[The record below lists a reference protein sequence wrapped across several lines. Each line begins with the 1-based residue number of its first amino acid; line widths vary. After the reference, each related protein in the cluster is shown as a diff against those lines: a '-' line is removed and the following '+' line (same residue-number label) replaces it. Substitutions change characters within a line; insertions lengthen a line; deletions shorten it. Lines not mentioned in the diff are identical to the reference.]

1 MKLVCQILEQILT
14 LYNSHEPV
22 CLLVSKARPSSR
34 DESTLFKNL
43 NKPFFPIFVDTRY
56 FELKIKPYGQKINIT
71 RKQFGLSL
79 CFAVT
84 CNNQQGATI
93 DNGLV
98 DLSIPLDGKIN
109 PTMASVALGRFR
121 RRTDVTIIDDFDIK
135 VLRLKPHQD
144 LLEEEKRYKLLA
156 NETFKKY
163 YSEKIEFRQNT
174 NNISL
179 HNYILTKQECF
190 H

>member
-1 MKLVCQILEQILT
+1 M
-14 LYNSHEPV
+14 
-22 CLLVSKARPSSR
+22 
-34 DESTLFKNL
+34 
-43 NKPFFPIFVDTRY
+43 
-56 FELKIKPYGQKINIT
+56 NIT
-71 RKQFGLSL
+71 RKQFGLTL

-109 PTMASVALGRFR
+109 PPMASVALGRFR
-121 RRTDVTIIDDFDIK
+121 RRNDVTIIDDFDIK

-144 LLEEEKRYKLLA
+144 LLEEENRYKILA

-163 YSEKIEFRQNT
+163 YSTTFEFKQNI

-179 HNYILTKQECF
+179 IDFILTKQEVDID
-190 H
+190 